1 MIKRLTCLILFLN
14 INIPAFA
21 QFYISGQEPSAT
33 KWFTLESNAFKII
46 YPKASDSLALVFA
59 KQLDEVTRFNS
70 KTLKHIPKKFPVI
83 IRTRNSLPNG
93 FVAWAPRR
101 MEIVSTSP
109 PDADSELWLRS
120 LAIHESRHMV
130 QIDKLNRSTVRLG
143 YYLLGETAIGLTAA
157 LVPLWFLEGDA
168 VFAETAL
175 GFGGRGRQASFLEPF
190 RTHFLEFGKD
200 MYGYDKWLL
209 GSYKNKIPNHYHLGY
224 LMVGYVNE
232 TSTSAIWPN
241 TLDYVSSYPF
251 TFFPFYFGLKKET
264 NLSRKALF
272 AQSFR
277 FAGEHWKAGA
287 NGMAHEKQVKLNND
301 FIEYQYPLHVSD
313 TTVILLKTSLNYPPV
328 FVIFNTITQR
338 EKKLFEPGY
347 VIDRPFFKEGVLYWS
362 EYKADARYG
371 EISYSN
377 IWQFALDT
385 KRGKPIT
392 NKGRFFSPA
401 VANSNKIWALGIMD
415 SGFSGLFEITT
426 EDSFKQLLLFHSM
439 EPKEIA
445 IGKEE
450 DFYVRAS
457 TENGNIVLRY
467 KNETSQPDTILGPIH
482 LDISNMVVLNSFLY
496 FTASDNG
503 VQNIYGLNLLNNII
517 FKYSNATYGINYF
530 TCMPNSSFFASLNG
544 PYGNRPIVIPIDS
557 LGVTRHWNNNMLYHS
572 GIERFRAQSQ
582 NDTPNS
588 MTDFT
593 SAPYKEH
600 RNLFKFHS
608 WAPFYYN
615 PIEATSGEIMGS
627 AGFTL
632 ISQNLTSTAISSL
645 GYSYNETHGV
655 HAQFSWLG
663 WYPIISGGIDFGNE
677 LPRVFG
683 VPSTGIQSYRT
694 DTRIEGK
701 IRVTIPYQLSSGK
714 YYSRIGTGISLSYN
728 NDWVWNEKRLG
739 YKKSTERLNF
749 LGSYYRL
756 KRMAHRDLRPSLG
769 FYIIGNFQLYPSASE
784 MLGESV
790 VFRGLT
796 YLPGAWT
803 SHSLLI
809 TSQAEVKVKKQY
821 FLSSRVALPRG
832 ENSSA
837 IFRNLYSASADYA
850 FPIAYPDRGIG
861 SLIYIKRLFIN
872 IFSDNA
878 FFEKYYTDTNG
889 NAVTKGTYLHTT
901 GVELFSDTHFLRTRY
916 EFRIG
921 YRAGYHLGR
930 NEIFQ
935 SFWVTFNPSS
945 LFGHLPRFEP
955 YSLNL

>member
-1 MIKRLTCLILFLN
+1 MFKRLFCLTLVSIFAF
-14 INIPAFA
+14 PAFA
-21 QFYISGQEPSAT
+21 QFYISGQEPSST
-33 KWFTLESNAFKII
+33 NWFKLENSAFKII
-46 YPKASDSLALVFA
+46 YPKSSDSIALVFA
-59 KQLDEVTRFNS
+59 KNLNEATRFNS
-70 KTLKHIPKKFPVI
+70 KTLRHIPAKFPVI
-83 IRTRNSLPNG
+83 IRSRSALSNG
-93 FVAWAPRR
+93 FVSWAPRR

-109 PDADSELWLRS
+109 PDAEPEPWLRG

-168 VFAETAL
+168 VYAETAL
-175 GFGGRGRQASFLEPF
+175 GFGGRGRQANFLEPF
-190 RTHFLEFGKD
+190 RTHFLGFGKD
-200 MYGYDKWLL
+200 IYGYDKWLL
-209 GSYKNKIPNHYHLGY
+209 GSYKNKIPNHYQLGY

-272 AQSFR
+272 EQSFR

-313 TTVILLKTSLNYPPV
+313 STVILLKTSLNYPPV
-328 FVIFNTITQR
+328 FVIYNTITQR

-362 EYKADARYG
+362 EYKSDARYG

-385 KRGKPIT
+385 KRGKSIT
-392 NKGRFFSPA
+392 HKGRFFSPT
-401 VANSNKIWALGIMD
+401 VTNSNKIWALGIMD
-415 SGFSGLFEITT
+415 SGSPGLFEITP
-426 EDSFKQLLLFHSM
+426 EGCFKQLLLFRTM

-445 IGKEE
+445 FGKED
-450 DFYVRAS
+450 DFYIRAS
-457 TENGNIVLRY
+457 TKNGTIVLHYR
-467 KNETSQPDTILGPIH
+467 NEASLPDTILGPIH
-482 LDISNMVVLNSFLY
+482 LDISNMVVLNSVLY
-496 FTASDNG
+496 FSASDNG
-503 VQNIYGLNLLNNII
+503 VQNIYGLNLLNSNTY
-517 FKYSNATYGINYF
+517 KYTNATYGINYF
-530 TCMPNSSFFASLNG
+530 TSTSNSSFVASLNG
-544 PYGNRPIVIPIDS
+544 PYGNRPAVIPIDS
-557 LGVTRHWNNNMLYHS
+557 LERTRHWNKNLLYS
-572 GIERFRAQSQ
+572 NGIERFRAQSDV
-582 NDTPNS
+582 DTSSS
-588 MTDFT
+588 MTNFT
-593 SAPYKEH
+593 IAPYKEY

-615 PIEATSGEIMGS
+615 PIDATSGNIMGS

-645 GYSYNETHGV
+645 GYSYYETHGL

-677 LPRVFG
+677 LPKVFG
-683 VPSTGIQSYRT
+683 VPSTGIQSNRT
-694 DTRIEGK
+694 DTRIEGI
-701 IRVTIPYQLSSGK
+701 IRVTIPYQFTSGK
-714 YYSRIGTGISLSYN
+714 YFSRMGAGVSLSYS
-728 NDWVWNEKRLG
+728 NDWVWNEKRLE
-739 YKKSTERLNF
+739 YKKSTERVNF
-749 LGSYYRL
+749 FSSYYRL
-756 KRMAHRDLRPSLG
+756 KRMTHRDLRPSLG
-769 FYIIGNFQLYPSASE
+769 FYIIGNFQFYPSSSE
-784 MLGESV
+784 MLGKSLLL
-790 VFRGLT
+790 RGLT

-803 SHSLLI
+803 SHSLLL
-809 TSQAEVKVKKQY
+809 TTQAEVKVKKQY
-821 FLSSRVALPRG
+821 FLSSRVVLPRG

-837 IFRNLYSASADYA
+837 IFNNLYSASADYA
-850 FPIAYPDRGIG
+850 FPIAYPDGGIR
-861 SLIYIKRLFIN
+861 SLLYIKRLFIN
-872 IFSDNA
+872 VFSDNA
-878 FFEKYYTDTNG
+878 FFEKYYNGTNV
-889 NAVTKGTYLHTT
+889 NPVTKGTYLHTA

-916 EFRIG
+916 EFRLG

-935 SFWVTFNPSS
+935 GFWVTFNPSS

-955 YSLNL
+955 YSLNF